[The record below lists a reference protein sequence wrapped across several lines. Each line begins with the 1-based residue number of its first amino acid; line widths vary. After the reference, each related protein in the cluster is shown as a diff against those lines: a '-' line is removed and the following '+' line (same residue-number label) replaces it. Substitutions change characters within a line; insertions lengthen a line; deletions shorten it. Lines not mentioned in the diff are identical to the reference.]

1 MNKIIAGTSLLI
13 VLVSFQ
19 FTTDNTIKY
28 PNQNIQIDVLKRVSC
43 FEEEVNQFL
52 KMVQFQKANQYFAQY
67 KKTRAAYKGIETY
80 TMFRYPSLDKAIN
93 GGPVPSITKDVVIL
107 HKDEPTGLQ
116 VIEELLAEEKI
127 DHKNLVAQL
136 KLLQKNAIQIKTSLS
151 DLALQNWE
159 ILEANHLAI
168 TKLITLGLSG
178 FDSPVYLQSIP
189 DAVVV
194 LKYIQNDL
202 SFFKELANS
211 SFDYTYFENQL
222 TRSITFLTN
231 KKFESLNRYNYYRDY
246 LLPLQVQIKKL
257 HISTGYETYAEVSTI
272 KRSIAN
278 GDHLFSEDYLDPF
291 YSIRGNITTHNQ
303 DQIDLGKTLFFDP
316 ILSKNNK
323 RACASCHS
331 PDKAFSD
338 GFPTSIAFDFKG
350 NIKRNSPTLINAC
363 FQNNFFWDLR
373 SSDMNDQ
380 IMNVILSENEFNTT
394 PEEIV
399 GKLKQSKD
407 YKKLFQKAY
416 YSHDQPISIGTVK
429 SSIEMYVR
437 SLVSINSKFD
447 QNIRGNKM
455 DLTSEEIAG
464 ANLFLGKAACA
475 TCHFPPHFNGFVPP
489 HYNDTEGEIIGTTSD
504 GNSNT
509 LDQDFG
515 VYDRF
520 KNSYPEAQY
529 VKGMFKTPSLRNIE
543 YTAPYMH
550 HGKFETLE
558 EVVTFYN
565 NGGGAGREIDI
576 PQQTL
581 SSDSLLL
588 SENDIKALIAF
599 MKTLSDTTSTHAN
612 RFDLPQIDIDSL
624 NRRKWGGEY

>member
-1 MNKIIAGTSLLI
+1 MNKILVGISLLI

-19 FTTDNTIKY
+19 FTTGNTIKH
-28 PNQNIQIDVLKRVSC
+28 PNQHIQLDVLKRASF
-43 FEEEVNQFL
+43 FEEQANQFL
-52 KMVQFQKANQYFAQY
+52 KIVQFQKVDQYFAQY

-127 DHKNLVAQL
+127 DHKNLVVQL
-136 KLLQKNAIQIKTSLS
+136 KSLQKNAIQIKTSIF
-151 DLALQNWE
+151 DLDLQNWE

-178 FDSPVYLQSIP
+178 FDSPIYLQSIP
-189 DAVVV
+189 DALVV
-194 LKYIQNDL
+194 LKHLQSDL

-211 SFDYTYFENQL
+211 SFDYKSFENQL
-222 TRSITFLTN
+222 KQSITFLTDKN
-231 KKFESLNRYNYYRDY
+231 FESLNRYIYYRDY
-246 LLPLQVQIKKL
+246 LLPLQAQIKKL
-257 HISTGYETYAEVSTI
+257 HVSTGYETYREVSTI

-278 GDHLFSEDYLDPF
+278 GAHLFSKDYLDPF
-291 YSIRGNITTHNQ
+291 YSIRGNVTSHNQ

-338 GFPTSIAFDFKG
+338 GLSTSMAFDLKG
-350 NIKRNSPTLINAC
+350 NIKRNSPTLINSC

-399 GKLKQSKD
+399 GKLKQSTA
-407 YKKLFQKAY
+407 YQELFDRAF

-429 SSIEMYVR
+429 SSIEIYVR

-447 QNIRGNKM
+447 QNIRGNQV
-455 DLTSEEIAG
+455 DLTPEEITG

-489 HYNDTEGEIIGTTSD
+489 HYNDTEGEIIGTTTN

-509 LDQDFG
+509 LDRDFG
-515 VYDRF
+515 LYDRF
-520 KNSYPEAQY
+520 RNSYPEARY

-550 HGKFETLE
+550 NGKFETLE
-558 EVVTFYN
+558 EVVNFYN
-565 NGGGAGREIDI
+565 NGGGKGKGIDF

-588 SENDIKALIAF
+588 SKNDLNALIAF
-599 MKTLSDTTSTHAN
+599 MKTLSDTTSTHTN
-612 RFDLPQIDIDSL
+612 PFNLPKFDNDSL
-624 NRRKWGGEY
+624 NLRRWGGEC